1 MGNTQS
7 QGKKSDKEEDMY
19 FNKELLDS
27 IDLLASKLIFEQSF
41 QNLKKLEDPRY
52 CNEVSVLT
60 QQLLK
65 KKLDPV
71 TVNVVSTRIKY
82 GTTNLYVIDD
92 DGYKQLKKVDYK
104 GDKNAL
110 CLNVSRFYTRIFQ
123 AYSAIVSAINPVYV
137 YRDIEGTEKVS
148 SVFDEISSENKSK
161 ADIGLRS
168 LCSRRIYYLKPR
180 KMGEKQMSLKM
191 KNCGMNKKSQ
201 PIPILTREHVDKHK
215 KKEKTDIEVEKKEDN
230 EEKETESEEKK
241 EEVESDKKEEEKDV
255 KQEEKKEDTEEE
267 KKEEGESQ
275 EKDAEQHEKK
285 EEGESKE
292 KKEDKQVGGNSDVV
306 DENKPV
312 VKEENNIEEKG
323 EVKMTS
329 DILNTMT
336 LADEPGIQSLENLY
350 KDVMKIETVGKQLKG
365 VFVMSDKSK
374 KQYKKDLMEFYK
386 AFVPNGESRNNIE
399 KFSDIKLTDFTK
411 TKECNDKNDDSV
423 NVKWGKGI
431 MGDSSKK
438 EDSLFVKYGNH
449 FQSMIKNVKEREN
462 ELLGLLQQLFE
473 FDLNKPV
480 PIKIKSDLTEDKLN
494 NEIMGNIKKTIKKM
508 YIGCETDFQ
517 RGIQIYNEIY
527 KQRNNM

>member
-7 QGKKSDKEEDMY
+7 QGKKADKEEDMY

-52 CNEVSVLT
+52 CNEVSILT

-92 DGYKQLKKVDYK
+92 DGYKRLKKVDYK

-137 YRDIEGTEKVS
+137 YTDIEGTEKVS

-201 PIPILTREHVDKHK
+201 PLAILTREHVDKHK

-230 EEKETESEEKK
+230 EETEPEEKKEDNEEKETESEEKK
-241 EEVESDKKEEEKDV
+241 EEVEPEDNKEAEEEDKKKEEVEPEENKD
-255 KQEEKKEDTEEE
+255 
-267 KKEEGESQ
+267 
-275 EKDAEQHEKK
+275 
-285 EEGESKE
+285 
-292 KKEDKQVGGNSDVV
+292 DKQVGGNSEVV

-438 EDSLFVKYGNH
+438 EDSLFIKYGNH
-449 FQSMIKNVKEREN
+449 FQTMIKNVKERED
-462 ELLGLLQQLFE
+462 ELLSLLQQLFE
-473 FDLNKPV
+473 FDLNKSV

>member
-7 QGKKSDKEEDMY
+7 QGKKADKEEDMY

-52 CNEVSVLT
+52 CNEVSILT

-92 DGYKQLKKVDYK
+92 DGYKRLKKVDYK

-137 YRDIEGTEKVS
+137 YTDIEGTEKVS

-180 KMGEKQMSLKM
+180 KMGEKQMTLKM

-201 PIPILTREHVDKHK
+201 SLPILTREHVDTHK
-215 KKEKTDIEVEKKEDN
+215 KKEKTDT
-230 EEKETESEEKK
+230 EKEEDKR
-241 EEVESDKKEEEKDV
+241 EVKEEEKEED
-255 KQEEKKEDTEEE
+255 KREEKEEDVEED
-267 KKEEGESQ
+267 KQQ
-275 EKDAEQHEKK
+275 EKE
-285 EEGESKE
+285 
-292 KKEDKQVGGNSDVV
+292 EDKQVGGNDDEVV
-306 DENKPV
+306 DEKTQD

-386 AFVPNGESRNNIE
+386 AFVPNGESRNDIE

-411 TKECNDKNDDSV
+411 TKECNDKNNDSI

-438 EDSLFVKYGNH
+438 EDSLFIKYGNH
-449 FQSMIKNVKEREN
+449 FQTMIKNVKERED
-462 ELLGLLQQLFE
+462 ELLSLLQQLFE
-473 FDLNKPV
+473 FDLNKSV